1 MSLLI
6 SSDKLISSSD
16 ARKSFGKLLK
26 TVSSEEGEYFVI
38 LENGKI
44 RALLVSPDWIEER
57 SKETFPSLGTIR
69 KSWDRNEEAIT
80 EALENLVTIPRNKR
94 PPLLQ

>member
-26 TVSSEEGEYFVI
+26 KVAKEGYYVI

-44 RALLVSPDWIEER
+44 RAFLVNPELLKDENL
-57 SKETFPSLGTIR
+57 FPSGKELR
-69 KSWDRNEEAIT
+69 KWGRYTHEIS
-80 EALENLVTIPRNKR
+80 EALEEIEKLDPSEL
-94 PPLLQ
+94 PPLLR

>member
-26 TVSSEEGEYFVI
+26 TVAKEGYYVI

-44 RALLVSPDWIEER
+44 RAFLVNPELLKDENL
-57 SKETFPSLGTIR
+57 FPSGKELR
-69 KSWDRNEEAIT
+69 KWGRYTDEIS
-80 EALENLVTIPRNKR
+80 EALEDIEKLDPSDL
-94 PPLLQ
+94 PDLLK